1 MPETV
6 TAGPWERG
14 GDDEPAS
21 GILEFAVLG
30 LLRESPMHGYE
41 LRKRLNTSLGVF
53 RAFSYGT
60 LYPCLKTLVASGW
73 LIEESGSAP
82 EDALAAPLTGRRA
95 KIVYRLTAEGKEHFE
110 ELLSQTGP
118 DAYEDEHFAAR
129 FAFFGQTSRDV
140 RMRVLEGRRSRLEER
155 LEKMRASLARTRERL
170 DDYTLELQ
178 RHGMESV
185 EREVRWLNE
194 LIESERAGRDQ
205 QRCRFRGAPTR
216 RTPHLERR
224 AACPGPGRTTPGRI
238 RPTTPPREGRSRSS
252 LEYTQGATGMGSVR
266 VAIVGV
272 GNCAASLVQGV
283 EYYKDADPAAKVPGP
298 DARAVRR
305 VPRP

>member
-1 MPETV
+1 MS
-6 TAGPWERG
+6 RR
-14 GDDEPAS
+14 S

-60 LYPCLKTLVASGW
+60 LYPCLKTLLANGW
-73 LIEESGSAP
+73 LIEEPGNTTEATA
-82 EDALAAPLTGRRA
+82 ALAGRRA

-110 ELLSQTGP
+110 QLLSQTGP
-118 DAYEDEHFAAR
+118 EAYEDETFAAR

-155 LEKMRASLARTRERL
+155 LEKMRLSLARTRERL

-194 LIESERAGRDQ
+194 LIESERAGRDL
-205 QRCRFRGAPTR
+205 RGPAAESAAREDTTHGAPGG
-216 RTPHLERR
+216 L
-224 AACPGPGRTTPGRI
+224 
-238 RPTTPPREGRSRSS
+238 
-252 LEYTQGATGMGSVR
+252 
-266 VAIVGV
+266 
-272 GNCAASLVQGV
+272 
-283 EYYKDADPAAKVPGP
+283 
-298 DARAVRR
+298 
-305 VPRP
+305 PRPGEHSRPDSPDDTAT

>member
-1 MPETV
+1 M
-6 TAGPWERG
+6 GRR
-14 GDDEPAS
+14 S

-53 RAFSYGT
+53 RAFSYGS
-60 LYPCLKTLVASGW
+60 LYPCLKTLVANGW
-73 LIEESGSAP
+73 LIEEPGSAP
-82 EDALAAPLTGRRA
+82 EEALAATLAGRRA
-95 KIVYRLTAEGKEHFE
+95 KIVYRLTAEGKERFE
-110 ELLSQTGP
+110 ELLAHTGP
-118 DAYEDEHFAAR
+118 DAWEDEHFGVR

-205 QRCRFRGAPTR
+205 RG
-216 RTPHLERR
+216 
-224 AACPGPGRTTPGRI
+224 GPADQD
-238 RPTTPPREGRSRSS
+238 RPQEQEQGRSPERDQSPPQDQS
-252 LEYTQGATGMGSVR
+252 GDTDGLPRHRGGSR
-266 VAIVGV
+266 P
-272 GNCAASLVQGV
+272 
-283 EYYKDADPAAKVPGP
+283 DPSDDTAK
-298 DARAVRR
+298 
-305 VPRP
+305 